1 MNIKKIAIT
10 GHSKGI
16 GKHLYEHLSKSYEVI
31 GFSRSNGYDISKEAD
46 LSRILSESTDCE
58 IFINNAYYQDQQ
70 TSLAGEWAN
79 LHSGQEHFIINVS
92 SLASDP
98 MFDIASKIPHL
109 VPYAQEKQRL
119 NQITYNICDQR
130 DNRCKAMSILLGIVD
145 TGFENPYGIDPT
157 NLYEHYQDFKERGF
171 LITVDD
177 VTNAVEF
184 MINSIKSNCFVYSL
198 SLLNTI

>member
-16 GKHLYEHLSKSYEVI
+16 GKNLYEHLSKTYEVK
-31 GFSRSNGYDISKEAD
+31 GFSRSNGYDISKEED
-46 LSRILSESTDCE
+46 ISRILKESADCD
-58 IFINNAYYQDQQ
+58 IFINNAYCFDQQ
-70 TSLAGEWAN
+70 TVIAN
-79 LHSGQEHFIINVS
+79 AWFEMHTGTEKFIINVS
-92 SLASDP
+92 TLASDP
-98 MFDIASKIPHL
+98 MFDVANKIPHL

-119 NQITYNICDQR
+119 NQATYNICDQR
-130 DNRCKAMSILLGIVD
+130 DNKCKAMSILLGIVE

-171 LITVDD
+171 LITVED